1 MTAAAA
7 ASSPPTTMRV
17 VPVPTPDSDESA
29 GRRTVSRAM
38 WIGLWV
44 WPAYTL
50 LDVYMC
56 WVAYPDAPFRVFV
69 LYRIVVE
76 LAFVGVY
83 RASLRGTMRLDRLFL
98 LLNATFVAAA
108 VGIALMAV
116 HLGGIRSPYM
126 HGISIVA
133 LVRTALVPT
142 DWRKGAPTYTGIALA
157 FPVVMGIVA
166 ALSPASRAEWLN
178 APSLIFF
185 STHY

>member
-1 MTAAAA
+1 
-7 ASSPPTTMRV
+7 
-17 VPVPTPDSDESA
+17 
-29 GRRTVSRAM
+29 M

-56 WVAYPDAPFRVFV
+56 YVAYPDAPFRVFV
-69 LYRIVVE
+69 LYRIVVG

-83 RASLRGTMRLDRLFL
+83 RASLRGTMPLDRLFL
-98 LLNATFVAAA
+98 LQNATFVAAA
-108 VGIALMAV
+108 VGIAMMAV

-142 DWRKGAPTYTGIALA
+142 DWRKGAKT
-157 FPVVMGIVA
+157 
-166 ALSPASRAEWLN
+166 
-178 APSLIFF
+178 
-185 STHY
+185 